1 MQEACLEYLSVG
13 RMCGKS
19 PGYATPEGGSEGVAE
34 LITLSCAYIFVSR
47 NLRFSIE
54 YRTSFCSYAR
64 PVFVAPCLQRAPF
77 RVNIFVG
84 LSLF

>member
-1 MQEACLEYLSVG
+1 MQEACLEDLSVG

-47 NLRFSIE
+47 NLRFLDRISNVFLFVC
-54 YRTSFCSYAR
+54 SVGFCRSD
-64 PVFVAPCLQRAPF
+64 LF
-77 RVNIFVG
+77 RFALAIGRVEM
-84 LSLF
+84 